1 MKVEVVKG
9 YVSHNKRLFGV
20 GACLDVDAS
29 AAERLIR
36 AGVVKAVDNTAMAPV
51 KAEAPATKEPASED
65 TILPE
70 ADPAAN
76 VKPKRKARAK
86 K

>member
-9 YVSHNKRLFGV
+9 YVSHNRRLFGV

-36 AGVVKAVDNTAMAPV
+36 AGVVKAVGNTVAPV